1 VKRDAART
9 IGRAMRPTLLA
20 VAVLGAICA
29 ARVEA
34 ACTITVSSGV
44 SFGTYN
50 IFGGTPLDSTGQ
62 LSWRC
67 SFFTFPTVRIT
78 LTKGGSTTYNPR
90 RMRSGSETLNYNLF
104 TDSART
110 VVWGDGTEGTAAY
123 SRQYPGW
130 GLITV
135 SVYGRV
141 PAAQDAAVGNYTD
154 TVTVVVNF

>member
-1 VKRDAART
+1 VRHGAARA
-9 IGRAMRPTLLA
+9 IGRAVRPALLA
-20 VAVLGAICA
+20 AVVLGGIGAG
-29 ARVEA
+29 RVEA

-62 LSWRC
+62 LAWRC
-67 SFFTFPTVRIT
+67 SFLTFPTVRIT

-110 VVWGDGTEGTAAY
+110 VVWGDETEGTAAY
-123 SRQYPGW
+123 YRRYPGW
-130 GLITV
+130 GQVTV
-135 SVYGRV
+135 SVFGRV
-141 PAAQDAAVGNYTD
+141 PAGQDAAVGSYPD
-154 TVTVVVNF
+154 TVTVVINF